1 MNRALEEPVAGRRW
15 PIWPIAGLLAAA
27 MLGVFIFAPEEQT
40 MGQTQ
45 RIVYIHVSV
54 AWFGLIG
61 YLLAAASSFM
71 YLLRRTIAWDDWAQA
86 AAEVGW
92 VCASLTLATGS
103 LWAHEAWNTWWTWDP
118 RLTTSLILWTI
129 YAGYFVV
136 RSSIADRNRRARV
149 AAVLSVVGALDVPL
163 VVMATRWFR
172 GMHPVS
178 PVMEPSMR
186 VVLLL
191 TALAFTAFFAYLVAF
206 RRMQLALQREVHA
219 LELESTRISPAYS

>member
-1 MNRALEEPVAGRRW
+1 MLVVDRESKALNPW
-15 PIWPIAGLLAAA
+15 TYLPIAGLLAAA
-27 MLGVFIFAPEEQT
+27 MVAVFVAAPEEQT

-45 RIVYIHVSV
+45 RILYIHVSV

-61 YLLAAASSFM
+61 FLLTAGSGLV
-71 YLLRRTIAWDDWAQA
+71 YLLRRDLTWDDWGQA

-92 VCASLTLATGS
+92 VCSTLTLATGS

-136 RSSIADRNRRARV
+136 RASVADPHRRART
-149 AAVLSVVGALDVPL
+149 AALLAIVGALDVPL

-172 GMHPVS
+172 GIHPVS
-178 PVMEPSMR
+178 PAMEPSMR

-191 TALAFTAFFAYLVAF
+191 TAVAFTSFFGSLLV
-206 RRMQLALQREVHA
+206 RRRIQLALQRQVNA
-219 LELESTRISPAYS
+219 LERSIMEFV

>member
-1 MNRALEEPVAGRRW
+1 
-15 PIWPIAGLLAAA
+15 
-27 MLGVFIFAPEEQT
+27 MLGVFLFAPEEQT

-61 YLLAAASSFM
+61 FLTTAASGLM
-71 YLLRRTIAWDDWAQA
+71 YLLRRNIAWDDWAQA

-129 YAGYFVV
+129 YAGYFIV
-136 RSSIADRNRRARV
+136 RSSIADSHRRARV
-149 AAVLSVVGALDVPL
+149 GALLSIVGALDVPL

-178 PVMEPSMR
+178 PVMEPAMR

-191 TALAFTAFFAYLVAF
+191 TAVAFTTFFAYLLAY
-206 RRMQLALQREVHA
+206 RRMQLALQRQVDL
-219 LELESTRISPAYS
+219 LERAAIGFAE

>member
-1 MNRALEEPVAGRRW
+1 MMLADQKLARGRQW
-15 PIWPIAGLLAAA
+15 TYLPIAGLLAAA
-27 MLGVFIFAPEEQT
+27 MFAVFLIAPEEQT
-40 MGQTQ
+40 MGPPQ

-61 YLLAAASSFM
+61 FLLTAGSGLM
-71 YLLRRTIAWDDWAQA
+71 YLLRRDIAWDDWAQA

-92 VCASLTLATGS
+92 VCATLTLATGS

-136 RSSIADRNRRARV
+136 RGSIADPHRRARTG
-149 AAVLSVVGALDVPL
+149 ALLAIVGALDVPL

-172 GMHPVS
+172 GIHPVS

-191 TALAFTAFFAYLVAF
+191 SAVAFTAFFVYLLV
-206 RRMQLALQREVHA
+206 RRRIQLSLQRQIDV
-219 LELESTRISPAYS
+219 LEHSIIEFV

>member
-1 MNRALEEPVAGRRW
+1 MLLAQAKRGNGKPWACLPVAG
-15 PIWPIAGLLAAA
+15 LLSAA
-27 MLGVFIFAPEEQT
+27 MLAAFVLAPEEQT
-40 MGQTQ
+40 MGATQ

-61 YLLAAASSFM
+61 FLTTAACGLLYLV
-71 YLLRRTIAWDDWAQA
+71 RRNIAWDDWARA
-86 AAEVGW
+86 SAEVGW
-92 VCASLTLATGS
+92 LCATLTLATGS

-136 RSSIADRNRRARV
+136 RGSIEDLHRRARIG
-149 AAVLSVVGALDVPL
+149 AVLSIVGALDVPL

-178 PVMEPSMR
+178 PVMEPTMR

-191 TALAFTAFFAYLVAF
+191 SAIAFTAFFVYLLVT
-206 RRMQLALQREVHA
+206 RRIQLELQRHVDA
-219 LELESTRISPAYS
+219 LERSLIQIA

>member
-1 MNRALEEPVAGRRW
+1 
-15 PIWPIAGLLAAA
+15 
-27 MLGVFIFAPEEQT
+27 MLGVFVFAPEEQT
-40 MGQTQ
+40 MGSPQ

-71 YLLRRTIAWDDWAQA
+71 YLLRRNIAWDDWAQA

-92 VCASLTLATGS
+92 LCASLTLATGS

-149 AAVLSVVGALDVPL
+149 AAVLSIIGALDVPL

-191 TALAFTAFFAYLVAF
+191 TAVSLIIFFAYLVVF

-219 LELESTRISPAYS
+219 IELATTRISSPAYS

>member
-1 MNRALEEPVAGRRW
+1 L
-15 PIWPIAGLLAAA
+15 PIAGLLAAA
-27 MLGVFIFAPEEQT
+27 MFAVFLVAPEEQT

-45 RIVYIHVSV
+45 RIVYVHVSV

-61 YLLAAASSFM
+61 FLLTAGSGLM
-71 YLLRRTIAWDDWAQA
+71 YLVRRDIAWDDLAQA

-92 VCASLTLATGS
+92 VCATLTLATGS

-118 RLTTSLILWTI
+118 RLTTSLVLWTI

-136 RSSIADRNRRARV
+136 RGSIADPHQRARTG
-149 AAVLSVVGALDVPL
+149 AVLSIVGALDVPL

-172 GMHPVS
+172 GIHPVS
-178 PVMEPSMR
+178 PAMEPSMR

-191 TALAFTAFFAYLVAF
+191 TAAAFTMFFATLLV
-206 RRMQLALQREVHA
+206 RRRIQLALQRQIDV
-219 LELESTRISPAYS
+219 LERSIIEFG